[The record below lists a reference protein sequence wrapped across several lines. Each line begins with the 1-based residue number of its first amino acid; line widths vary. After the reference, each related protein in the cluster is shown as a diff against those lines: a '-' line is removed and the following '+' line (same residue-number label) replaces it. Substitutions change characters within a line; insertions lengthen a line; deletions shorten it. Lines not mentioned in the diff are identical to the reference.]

1 MKKVLFWVLVILWM
15 GVIFVFSS
23 YNGEDSTKQS
33 KDFLRHT
40 IGNIILVFDKDI
52 SIEKKE
58 EIIDIVD
65 PIIRK
70 LAHASVYFI
79 LGILVCLALNNHD
92 INVKKILVYSVVT
105 CFLYACS
112 DEIHQLF
119 VDGRSGEVLDVLLD
133 TLGSFLGI
141 CIFYKIYKKQEKI
154 FTKSCT

>member
-1 MKKVLFWVLVILWM
+1 MRKVLFWILVILWM

-33 KDFLRHT
+33 KGFLRYT
-40 IGNIILVFDKDI
+40 IGNIIEVFDKDI

-70 LAHASVYFI
+70 TAHACIYLV
-79 LGILVCLALNNHD
+79 LGVLMCLALFNHD
-92 INVKKILVYSVVT
+92 LNVKKIVLYSFIT

-119 VDGRSGEVLDVLLD
+119 IEGRSGEFIDVILD
-133 TLGSFLGI
+133 TLGSFVGI
-141 CIFYKIYKKQEKI
+141 YIFYKLYKKQEEI
-154 FTKSCT
+154 FTKNCI